1 MEITNFVTENF
12 LSSFAGTLVT
22 VELIVFTTKEF
33 PLIKKIPTKLH
44 TFILA
49 VIHLF
54 IVQIIIGKSDI
65 TIGCVYLLFVNSLIV
80 ELILCGGYDTLM
92 SKLKS
97 VRKSANQS
105 KEDIGEKNSKKTTTN
120 SKFAN
125 NNASD
130 NVVGVSKTNTNYID
144 K

>member
-1 MEITNFVTENF
+1 MY
-12 LSSFAGTLVT
+12 
-22 VELIVFTTKEF
+22 
-33 PLIKKIPTKLH
+33 

-120 SKFAN
+120 SKFDN